1 MESSA
6 ILFGRKGRQ
15 PIFAFSGTWPE
26 SASRAVRGA
35 NLL

>member
-6 ILFGRKGRQ
+6 ISFGRKGRHL
-15 PIFAFSGTWPE
+15 IFAFSGTWPE
-26 SASRAVRGA
+26 SALWAVRGA